1 MAKLYIFTRRGRSE
15 YNLVDHNVLGRHPK
29 NRIKVLEPGVSKVHC
44 LISAEDEQA
53 FSVRDLGSRNGTF
66 VNDKR
71 IKGKVFLKDGDE
83 IRMGNT
89 RCLFRDQ
96 TEALTINWVEEDLAE
111 IEDRIQHK
119 VAPRKM
125 DKFFPQNNIID
136 DEMLRADYERLRI
149 SFELQRDIGFD
160 LHIDFIL
167 GCVLDR
173 VFEFLEFDQGI
184 VLLIN
189 KQGEFNVHSFKL
201 KKLDA
206 AVTVSRT
213 LIDYVVRDG
222 LGVLLNHPNH
232 GAGKASPDLLDTPM
246 RSCLAVPIMDEQEL
260 MGAILIEKTD
270 TFAPFRERD
279 LNLLSN
285 VANKTAMFIRNSQ
298 VAKSVTRE
306 SLERE
311 RFRKIVSPE
320 MAEMVVAGQ
329 LRVVEYGEW
338 RPATLLMA
346 NIIDF
351 GALACE
357 MAPDGLVALL
367 NRHFESLVKVVFRHE
382 GMVDGFMGDRM
393 LAVWG
398 APRGHDDDALRA
410 VSAAIE
416 MHQAVET
423 MNVKRDAADEPPIEI
438 GIGMATGDVLAAA
451 MGSTRTQRYSVLGE
465 PVTRVEAVCAAAR
478 AGQLMIAEETHQA
491 VRGRFAIEEAHTVKL
506 KDGTIRC
513 FEVLGASEARPE
525 RPWSYLG

>member
-44 LISAEDEQA
+44 LISAEDEQR

-71 IKGKVFLKDGDE
+71 IKGKVVLKDGDE
-83 IRMGNT
+83 IRMGST
-89 RCLFRDQ
+89 RCLFRDKID
-96 TEALTINWVEEDLAE
+96 ALTINWVEETREE
-111 IEDRIQHK
+111 IEARIRHK

-136 DEMLRADYERLRI
+136 DEMLRADYERLRV

-184 VLLIN
+184 ILLIN
-189 KQGEFNVHSFKL
+189 KKGEFNVNSFKL
-201 KKLDA
+201 KDLDA
-206 AVTVSRT
+206 DLTVSRN
-213 LIDYVVRDG
+213 LIDYVVEDG
-222 LGVLLNHPNH
+222 LGVLLTSPNPS
-232 GAGKASPDLLDTPM
+232 ADNASPDLLESPVHAF
-246 RSCLAVPIMDEQEL
+246 LAIPIMDEQEL
-260 MGAILIEKTD
+260 MGVILLEKKD
-270 TFAPFRERD
+270 TYTPFQERD

-285 VANKTAMFIRNSQ
+285 VANKTALFIRNSQ
-298 VAKSVTRE
+298 VAKGVTRE

-329 LRVVEYGEW
+329 LEVAEYGEW

-346 NIIDF
+346 NIIGF
-351 GALACE
+351 NALARD
-357 MAPDGLVALL
+357 MAPDLLVAML

-382 GMVDGFMGDRM
+382 GMVNGFMGDRV

-398 APRGHDDDALRA
+398 APLGHEDDALRA
-410 VSAAIE
+410 VAAAME
-416 MHQAVET
+416 MHTAVEKL
-423 MNVKRDAADEPPIEI
+423 NIKRDEADEPPIEI
-438 GIGMATGDVLAAA
+438 GIGLAAGNVLAATT
-451 MGSTRTQRYSVLGE
+451 GSMRTRRYNVFGE
-465 PVTRVEAVCAAAR
+465 PVVRVQAVCAAAR

-491 VRGRFAIEEAHTVKL
+491 VQGRFAAEEAHPIKL
-506 KDGTIRC
+506 KDGTVRC
-513 FEVLGASEARPE
+513 FEVLGASEERPE

>member
-15 YNLVDHNVLGRHPK
+15 CNLVDHNALGRHPK

-44 LISAEDEQA
+44 LISAEDEQR

-71 IKGKVFLKDGDE
+71 IKGKVVLKDGDE
-83 IRMGNT
+83 IRLGNT

-96 TEALTINWVEEDLAE
+96 IDALTITWVEEAREE
-111 IEDRIQHK
+111 IEKRIQHK

-184 VLLIN
+184 VVLIN
-189 KQGEFNVHSFKL
+189 KEGEFNVHSFKL
-201 KKLDA
+201 KDLDT
-206 AVTVSRT
+206 AVSVSRT
-213 LIDYVVRDG
+213 LIDYVVEDG
-222 LGVLLNHPNH
+222 LGALLTNPNP
-232 GAGKASPDLLDTPM
+232 GADNASADLLESPAH
-246 RSCLAVPIMDEQEL
+246 SCLAVPIMDEQEL
-260 MGAILIEKTD
+260 MGVILIEKKD
-270 TFAPFRERD
+270 TYTPFRERD

-298 VAKSVTRE
+298 VAKGVTRE

-320 MAEMVVAGQ
+320 MAERVVAGQ
-329 LRVVEYGEW
+329 MRVAEYGEW
-338 RPATLLMA
+338 RTATLLMA
-346 NIIDF
+346 NIIGF
-351 GALACE
+351 NALARD
-357 MAPDGLVALL
+357 MAPDLLVAML
-367 NRHFESLVKVVFRHE
+367 NRHFDSLVKVVFRHE
-382 GMVDGFMGDRM
+382 GMVNGFMGDRI

-398 APRGHDDDALRA
+398 APLDHDDDALRA
-410 VSAAIE
+410 VAAALE
-416 MHQAVET
+416 MHQAVE
-423 MNVKRDAADEPPIEI
+423 NLNIKRDEADEPPFEI
-438 GIGMATGDVLAAA
+438 GIGLASGNVLAATI
-451 MGSTRTQRYSVLGE
+451 GSTRTQRYAVFGE
-465 PVTRVEAVCAAAR
+465 PVTRVQAVCAAAG

-491 VRGRFAIEEAHTVKL
+491 LRGRFATEEAHTIKL
-506 KDGTIRC
+506 KEGSIRC